1 MVLPPR
7 MCVRRPDQNLSLSC
21 PARPP
26 PMMTFT
32 TPQVQSSSRS
42 NIFLLG
48 GMSVINAAHFL
59 RRNQQKQSS
68 STACHLPIAQVS
80 PPPLAITMKPAEII
94 TVWGLPSSH
103 ITWSH
108 CHLSQQIISRTLTAS
123 PRSGKNAHFPHPARA
138 SARTQLKIDAIEAG
152 DTWGGAQP
160 INTSVQPSPH
170 PPSYW
175 LRERHCWKLCNPK
188 ASRIHRV
195 GNHN

>member
-1 MVLPPR
+1 MLELELELELQDQGARVAGFWGGPCPCLEKATFSLPAQMVLPPR

-94 TVWGLPSSH
+94 TV
-103 ITWSH
+103 
-108 CHLSQQIISRTLTAS
+108 
-123 PRSGKNAHFPHPARA
+123 
-138 SARTQLKIDAIEAG
+138 
-152 DTWGGAQP
+152 
-160 INTSVQPSPH
+160 
-170 PPSYW
+170 
-175 LRERHCWKLCNPK
+175 
-188 ASRIHRV
+188 
-195 GNHN
+195 